1 MPYARSTRSTRARRP
16 RRQRK
21 NRSAFSKAPIP
32 NKFATKL
39 RYQGLTTINPGVVG
53 IAGVHV
59 ISANGLFDPD
69 ITGVGHQPRGFDQ
82 FMNMYDHYTVV
93 GAKITVSYS
102 QLFGNSYDSMQIGLS
117 LKDSPAVYTDPNDY
131 QEGRNVRSGI
141 MASTSA
147 NQASHTKTLTIHSST
162 KKFLGVSHPLSSSII
177 RGDASANPAEG
188 AYFHIWGAPNNT
200 VSDAPPLTINFRVEY
215 LVVFTEPKNP
225 SQS

>member
-1 MPYARSTRSTRARRP
+1 MPNARPPRTRTRRP

-21 NRSAFSKAPIP
+21 NRSAFTKAPIP

-39 RYQGLTTINPGVVG
+39 RYQSYNSINPGVAG

-82 FMNMYDHYTVV
+82 FMTMYDHYTVV
-93 GAKITVSYS
+93 GSKITVNFS
-102 QLFGNSYDSMQIGLS
+102 QLYGNAYDSMQIGLS
-117 LKDSPAVYTDPNDY
+117 LKDSSTVYSDPNEY
-131 QEGRNVRSGI
+131 QEGRNVRSAI
-141 MASTSA
+141 LASCNST
-147 NQASHTKTLTIHSST
+147 QATHTKTLTMHSST
-162 KKFLGVSHPLSSSII
+162 KKFLGVSHPLSSSIL
-177 RGDASANPAEG
+177 RGDAASNPSEE
-188 AYFHIWGAPNNT
+188 AYFHIWCAPNSTADNPAI
-200 VSDAPPLTINFRVEY
+200 VINFRIEY